1 MTQAKSVRQTRV
13 NLMRG
18 NQLAVTR
25 VTQIQMDQAKQL
37 QRLNLLEDT
46 NTNGDEL
53 VGLSVQLIEDPS
65 GISVAPLAQRGW
77 CG

>member
-1 MTQAKSVRQTRV
+1 MS
-13 NLMRG
+13 G
-18 NQLAVTR
+18 NQLAITR

-37 QRLNLLEDT
+37 QRMNLLEDT

-53 VGLSVQLIEDPS
+53 VGLSVELIENPS
-65 GISVAPLAQRGW
+65 GIRVAPLAQRSW

>member
-1 MTQAKSVRQTRV
+1 
-13 NLMRG
+13 
-18 NQLAVTR
+18 
-25 VTQIQMDQAKQL
+25 MDQAKQL